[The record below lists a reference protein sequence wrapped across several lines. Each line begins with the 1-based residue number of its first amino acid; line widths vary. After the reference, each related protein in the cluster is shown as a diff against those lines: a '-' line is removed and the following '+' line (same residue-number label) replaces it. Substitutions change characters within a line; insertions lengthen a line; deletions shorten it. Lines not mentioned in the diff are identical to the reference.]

1 MNEEGAYIDESM
13 ITGEPTPALKKRF
26 SKVLAGTILQ
36 QGTLRLR
43 ATQVG
48 EQTALA
54 GMIRMVQEAQGSKAP
69 VQRVVD
75 KLAMIFVPAVMSIAL
90 LVYIIWWIIGGNAGL
105 PHALLSAVSV
115 LVIACPCAMGLATP
129 TALMVGMGK
138 AAEKNILIK
147 DATALENMRKTDA
160 LVIDKTGKV
169 GKVKVIR
176 SIDKDIDKEAVRV
189 CKSLPKFTPG
199 RQNGKAVAVWYTLP
213 VTFKLQHNNAGQD

>member
-26 SKVLAGTILQ
+26 SRVLAGTILQ

-75 KLAMIFVPAVMSIAL
+75 KLAMIFAGGDVDSSPCIYNMVDYRWKCRLTSCL
-90 LVYIIWWIIGGNAGL
+90 IISSLSSCHCLSLCDWFGNSDCLDGGNG
-105 PHALLSAVSV
+105 
-115 LVIACPCAMGLATP
+115 
-129 TALMVGMGK
+129 
-138 AAEKNILIK
+138 
-147 DATALENMRKTDA
+147 
-160 LVIDKTGKV
+160 
-169 GKVKVIR
+169 
-176 SIDKDIDKEAVRV
+176 
-189 CKSLPKFTPG
+189 
-199 RQNGKAVAVWYTLP
+199 
-213 VTFKLQHNNAGQD
+213 